1 MTNIDKKLN
10 PNTTDELF
18 PIKENFSIAFN
29 LNNLNNYVDVLR
41 HGIFN
46 LTTLVAQYDKILG
59 DNKIF
64 TENFY
69 KKLINIK
76 ETHIAG
82 LDKVLADLMNSVYK
96 QLNNSKDEIINQNK
110 DLNDSKDEI
119 ISQNEDIE
127 DNKTT
132 DENIQTPIENP
143 EIGETE

>member
-1 MTNIDKKLN
+1 MTNIDKKLD
-10 PNTTDELF
+10 PNSTDELF

-46 LTTLVAQYDKILG
+46 LTTLIAQYDQILS

-76 ETHIAG
+76 ETHISE

-96 QLNNSKDEIINQNK
+96 ELNNSKN
-110 DLNDSKDEI
+110 EI
-119 ISQNEDIE
+119 ISQNENIKN
-127 DNKTT
+127 NKTA
-132 DENIQTPIENP
+132 DENIQAPIKNSK
-143 EIGETE
+143 IGETK

>member
-1 MTNIDKKLN
+1 MTNIDKKLDSN
-10 PNTTDELF
+10 STDELF

-29 LNNLNNYVDVLR
+29 LNNLNNYIDILR

-76 ETHIAG
+76 ETHITE
-82 LDKVLADLMNSVYK
+82 LDRVLADLMNSVYK
-96 QLNNSKDEIINQNK
+96 ELNN
-110 DLNDSKDEI
+110 SKDEI
-119 ISQNEDIE
+119 ISQNENIK

-132 DENIQTPIENP
+132 DENIQAPIENS
-143 EIGETE
+143 EIGETK

>member
-1 MTNIDKKLN
+1 MTNIDKKLDSN
-10 PNTTDELF
+10 STDELF

-29 LNNLNNYVDVLR
+29 LNNLNNYIDILR

-76 ETHIAG
+76 ETHIAE

-96 QLNNSKDEIINQNK
+96 ELNNSKDEIINQNE
-110 DLNDSKDEI
+110 NSK
-119 ISQNEDIE
+119 N
-127 DNKTT
+127 NKTS

>member
-10 PNTTDELF
+10 PNATDEIF

-76 ETHIAG
+76 ETHISK
-82 LDKVLADLMNSVYK
+82 LDEVLADLMNSVYK
-96 QLNNSKDEIINQNK
+96 E
-110 DLNDSKDEI
+110 LNDSKDEI
-119 ISQNEDIE
+119 ISQNENIK
-127 DNKTT
+127 DNKIT

-143 EIGETE
+143 EIGETK